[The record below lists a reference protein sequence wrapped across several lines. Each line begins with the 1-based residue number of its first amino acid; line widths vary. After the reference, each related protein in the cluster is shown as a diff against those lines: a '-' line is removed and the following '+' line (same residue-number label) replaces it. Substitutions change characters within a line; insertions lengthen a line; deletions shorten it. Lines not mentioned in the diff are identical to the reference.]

1 MDWASRDIN
10 MPIVIRWRWLFLSMV
25 VCAAPL
31 FFIGGPSE
39 YSLEIHRRIW
49 DLGHPVF
56 FACVSLLVIGFG
68 LIKSAR
74 HFLIALLIVFVASLT
89 IETLQTFVGREANW
103 LDISFNLS
111 GFLLGGLFVFTRFSQ
126 KLCVVG
132 LMLAGLLPGLIK
144 LGKSAMMLWVLWNEF
159 PVLLSGQNHWEQ
171 LAWGSEVKLQ
181 PVDSAYRLDFSG
193 KAYASADMMGF
204 MQSWKPYQFLVLEMT
219 NPAIDAFVLT
229 LRISD
234 KRHEMSSQEFAD
246 RFNYSFKLEAGKQQ
260 IKIPLSK
267 IESAPANRK
276 MDLDEIY
283 LLKLF
288 LPKDDKLRTLYLSK
302 IYLE

>member
-1 MDWASRDIN
+1 
-10 MPIVIRWRWLFLSMV
+10 MPFVIRWRWLFLSVV
-25 VCAAPL
+25 VCATPF

-49 DLGHPVF
+49 DLGHPAF
-56 FACVSLLVIGFG
+56 FASVSFLSIGFG
-68 LIKSAR
+68 LIKSKR
-74 HFLIALLIVFVASLT
+74 HFLIGFLIVFIVSLL
-89 IETLQTFVGREANW
+89 IETLQSFVGREASW

-111 GFLLGGLFVFTRFSQ
+111 GYLLGGMIIFTHLSE
-126 KLCVVG
+126 KLLVVG

-144 LGKSAMMLWVLWNEF
+144 LGKSVMMLWVLWHEF

-171 LAWGSEVKLQ
+171 LAWGNEVKLQ
-181 PVDSAYRLDFSG
+181 SVDSAYRLDFSG

-204 MQSWKPYQFLVLEMT
+204 MQSWKPYKFLVLEMT
-219 NPAIDAFVLT
+219 NPTSEAFALT

-234 KRHEMSSQEFAD
+234 KQHEMSGQEFTD
-246 RFNYSFKLEAGKQQ
+246 RFNYRFSLEPGNQQ
-260 IKIPLSK
+260 IKIPLTQ
-267 IESAPANRK
+267 IESAPVNRK
-276 MDLDEIY
+276 MDLKEIY

-288 LPKDDKLRTLYLSK
+288 LSEDDKPRTLYLSK